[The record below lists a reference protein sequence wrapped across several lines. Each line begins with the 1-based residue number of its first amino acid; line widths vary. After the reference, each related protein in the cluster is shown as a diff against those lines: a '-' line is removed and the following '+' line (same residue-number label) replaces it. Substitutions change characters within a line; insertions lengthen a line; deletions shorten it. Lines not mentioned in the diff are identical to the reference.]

1 MYMYNVDHVKV
12 VYMYVILLLYN
23 HVYTMYICVHY
34 YCIGSAISLNCSAG
48 NSARV
53 MTSKWSLGLK
63 VKLMTCMLVL
73 FYVHVYI

>member
-12 VYMYVILLLYN
+12 VYTYVLYAILLLYN
-23 HVYTMYICVHY
+23 HVYIHAHY
-34 YCIGSAISLNCSAG
+34 YCIISLNCSEG

-63 VKLMTCMLVL
+63 VKLMACMLVL